1 MQTVPLETINNHLD
15 DYLTQLT
22 ANADPILITNHDDSD
37 SAVLMS
43 KNDYDR
49 MVETMRILSNP
60 ALMAKIRRGR
70 QQIADIE
77 SKKRS
82 RL

>member
-15 DYLTQLT
+15 DYLTQLVVD
-22 ANADPILITNHDDSD
+22 ADPILITNHDDSD

-43 KNDYDR
+43 KNDYDS

-82 RL
+82 SL

>member
-1 MQTVPLETINNHLD
+1 MQTVSLETINNHLND
-15 DYLTQLT
+15 NLTQLVV
-22 ANADPILITNHDDSD
+22 NADPILITNHDDSD

-43 KNDYDR
+43 KNDYDS
-49 MVETMRILSNP
+49 MVETMRILCNP